1 MSVGEEIANLSD
13 ASSVTETSLAGVRL
27 ALTFFADQSYL
38 LSSDKALQSFHLSKF
53 EIKKKRDGYLV
64 LQGFIFFL
72 KFIDISFHGAVF
84 GLLLEAAFLG

>member
-38 LSSDKALQSFHLSKF
+38 LSSDKAL
-53 EIKKKRDGYLV
+53 
-64 LQGFIFFL
+64 
-72 KFIDISFHGAVF
+72 
-84 GLLLEAAFLG
+84 